1 MVATID
7 ESGAI
12 LLAPFPSPAS
22 PWDPSPLTGSP
33 GMGDGEFGWGGV
45 AFDSLG
51 AYLSVA
57 RTWQRSVAV
66 YDLSTR

>member
-1 MVATID
+1 
-7 ESGAI
+7 
-12 LLAPFPSPAS
+12 
-22 PWDPSPLTGSP
+22 
-33 GMGDGEFGWGGV
+33 MGDGEFGWGGV